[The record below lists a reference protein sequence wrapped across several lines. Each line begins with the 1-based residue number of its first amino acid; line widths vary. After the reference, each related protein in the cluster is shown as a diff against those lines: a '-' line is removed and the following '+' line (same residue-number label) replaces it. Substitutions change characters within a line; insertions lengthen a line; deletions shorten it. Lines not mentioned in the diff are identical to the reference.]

1 MITPTPVAC
10 ILLVDD
16 NEMDVEL
23 TIDAFESVGVR
34 HEIHV
39 AVNGEQAL
47 DYLYGVGLH
56 ADRTL
61 FPLPDFVL
69 LDLKM
74 PKVDGF
80 EVLRRIKNTPLVR
93 RIPIIVLT
101 SSREE
106 SDLASAYDTG
116 ANSYVRKPSSM
127 KELLQ
132 LVRELDHYWAV
143 RNENSP
149 ISTPGSDLR
158 S

>member
-1 MITPTPVAC
+1 
-10 ILLVDD
+10 
-16 NEMDVEL
+16 
-23 TIDAFESVGVR
+23 
-34 HEIHV
+34 
-39 AVNGEQAL
+39 
-47 DYLYGVGLH
+47 
-56 ADRTL
+56 
-61 FPLPDFVL
+61 
-69 LDLKM
+69 M